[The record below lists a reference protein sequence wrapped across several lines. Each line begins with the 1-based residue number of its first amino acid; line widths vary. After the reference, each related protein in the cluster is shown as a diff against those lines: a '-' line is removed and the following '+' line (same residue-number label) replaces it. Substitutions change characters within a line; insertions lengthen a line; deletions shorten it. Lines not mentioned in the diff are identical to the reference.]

1 MHVSFDQTTSKK
13 QMLKKLRCV
22 DRMNQNT
29 AVYVSTASNAFKDTA
44 K

>member
-1 MHVSFDQTTSKK
+1 MKN
-13 QMLKKLRCV
+13 LGCV

-29 AVYVSTASNAFKDTA
+29 VVYVSTAPNAFKDTA